1 MSSSS
6 DSVSPMDIMFPKIT
20 KCTFYKYGPSGTI
33 ESRDAVC
40 VMTLNIVNE
49 KIYVILWYWL
59 LLLGALSVLAV
70 FWRIVSIILIAINIS
85 GKLVQCIL
93 FY

>member
-6 DSVSPMDIMFPKIT
+6 DSVSPMDVIFPKIT

-49 KIYVILWYWL
+49 KIYTILWFWM
-59 LLLGALSVLAV
+59 LLLGAVSVLAV
-70 FWRIVSIILIAINIS
+70 FWRTVSIIVVANNIS
-85 GKLVQCIL
+85 GELLL
-93 FY
+93 FIFM